1 MKRLLTFSILIF
13 ILAGASWAG
22 FSWFEERQHYESTDN
37 AYLKTNSVLITPK
50 VSGYISDLRIDDNQ
64 VVKQGDIIAVIDDT
78 DYQAKL
84 DFAQARAIETQAH
97 VQRIQASKNTQQ
109 ANIASADAQVSVV
122 EAKRQQI
129 NQDLQRFN
137 ALIERGSAP
146 RQTLD
151 KIQAESKQ
159 AAAELRGSQAAVSAQ
174 QKQLTSFDSEQTEA
188 QARVKQAQAQVE
200 LAKIDLENTKI
211 RAPFDG
217 VIGHRGVQLGAFVQ
231 AGTNLAYLLETQKIW
246 TEANFKETQIE
257 NMKIGQP
264 VKIHVDAYPNLIFTG
279 KVDSFA
285 PASGS
290 EFSLLPAENAT
301 GNFTKIVR
309 RVPVKIVFDANENTV
324 LLKSGFSVNVKVQVK
339 PL

>member
-1 MKRLLTFSILIF
+1 MKRLLTFFILICV
-13 ILAGASWAG
+13 LAGASWAG
-22 FSWFEERQHYESTDN
+22 FLWFKERQHYESTDN

-50 VSGYISDLRIDDNQ
+50 VSGYVAELHIDDNQ
-64 VVKQGDIIAVIDDT
+64 AVKQGDIIAVIDDR

-84 DFAQARAIETQAH
+84 EFTQAQVIEAQAHIQKIRAT
-97 VQRIQASKNTQQ
+97 KNTQH

-159 AAAELRGSQAAVSAQ
+159 AFAELRGSQAAVSAQ
-174 QKQLTSFDSEQTEA
+174 QKQLTSFDSEIAEA
-188 QARVKQAQAQVE
+188 EARVKQAQAQVS

-246 TEANFKETQIE
+246 AEANFKETQIE

-264 VKIHVDAYPNLIFTG
+264 VKIHVDAYPNLSFTG

-290 EFSLLPAENAT
+290 EFSILPAENAT

-309 RVPVKIVFDANENTV
+309 RVPVKIVFDANENTA

>member
-1 MKRLLTFSILIF
+1 MKRLLTFSILIS

-50 VSGYISDLRIDDNQ
+50 VSGYIVELRIDDNQ
-64 VVKQGDIIAVIDDT
+64 AVKQGEIVAVIDER

-84 DFAQARAIETQAH
+84 EFAQAQVIEAQAH
-97 VQRIQASKNTQQ
+97 IQKILATKNIQH

-129 NQDLQRFN
+129 NQDLHRFN

-151 KIQAESKQ
+151 NIQAQSKQ

-174 QKQLTSFDSEQTEA
+174 QKQLTSFDSEIAEA
-188 QARVKQAQAQVE
+188 EAKVKQAQAQVS

-257 NMKIGQP
+257 NMKVGQP
-264 VKIHVDAYPNLIFTG
+264 VKIHVDAYPNLNFTG
-279 KVDSFA
+279 KVESFA

-309 RVPVKIVFDANENTV
+309 RVPVKIVFDSNENTA
-324 LLKSGFSVNVKVQVK
+324 LLKSGLSVTVKVQVK

>member
-1 MKRLLTFSILIF
+1 MKRLFTFLILICVVSG
-13 ILAGASWAG
+13 AGWAL
-22 FSWFEERQHYESTDN
+22 FSWLQERQHYENTDN
-37 AYLKTNSVLITPK
+37 AYLKANSVLITPK
-50 VSGYISDLRIDDNQ
+50 VSGYITELRIDDNQ
-64 VVKQGDIIAVIDDT
+64 AVKQGEIVAVIDER
-78 DYQAKL
+78 DYQARL
-84 DFAQARAIETQAH
+84 ELAQAQVIEAQAN
-97 VQRIQASKNTQQ
+97 VQRLQAVKNTQH
-109 ANIASADAQVSVV
+109 ANIATAGANVSVV

-151 KIQAESKQ
+151 NIQAQSKQ

-174 QKQLTSFDSEQTEA
+174 QKQLTSYDSEIAQA

-200 LAKIDLENTKI
+200 LAKIDLENTQI

-217 VIGHRGVQLGAFVQ
+217 VIGHRGVQLGAYVQ
-231 AGTNLAYLLETQKIW
+231 AGTNLAYLLETQKVW
-246 TEANFKETQIE
+246 AEANFKETQIE
-257 NMKIGQP
+257 NMKVEQP
-264 VKIHVDAYPNLIFTG
+264 VHIHVDAYPNLVFTG

-290 EFSLLPAENAT
+290 EFSILPAENAT

-309 RVPVKIVFDANENTV
+309 RVPVKIVFDANENTS
-324 LLKSGFSVNVKVQVK
+324 LLKSGLSVNVKVQVK

>member
-13 ILAGASWAG
+13 ILAYAGWAG
-22 FSWFEERQHYESTDN
+22 FSWFKERQHYESTDN
-37 AYLKTNSVLITPK
+37 AYLKTNNVLITPK
-50 VSGYISDLRIDDNQ
+50 IAGYIIDLRIDDNQ
-64 VVKQGDIIAVIDDT
+64 AVKKGEIIAIIDER

-84 DFAQARAIETQAH
+84 EFSQAKVIEAQADIARLQAT
-97 VQRIQASKNTQQ
+97 KNTQHS
-109 ANIASADAQVSVV
+109 NIASASAAVSAV
-122 EAKRQQI
+122 EAQRLQI

-151 KIQAESKQ
+151 KIQAQSKQ

-174 QKQLTSFDSEQTEA
+174 QKQLTSYDSEIAQA
-188 QARVKQAQAQVE
+188 QARLKQAQAQVE

-211 RAPFDG
+211 RAPFEG

-231 AGTNLAYLLETQKIW
+231 AGTNLAYLLETKKVW
-246 TEANFKETQIE
+246 AEANFKETQIE
-257 NMKIGQP
+257 NMKVGQS
-264 VKIHVDAYPNLIFTG
+264 VKIHIDAYPNLNLTG
-279 KVDSFA
+279 KVESFA

-290 EFSLLPAENAT
+290 EFSLLPPENAT

-309 RVPVKIVFDANENTV
+309 RVPVKIVFDENENTA
-324 LLKSGFSVNVKVQVK
+324 LLKSGLSTTVKVQVK

>member
-1 MKRLLTFSILIF
+1 MKRIFIFSILVL
-13 ILAGASWAG
+13 ILVGTGWTS

-37 AYLKTNSVLITPK
+37 AYLKTNSVLIAPK
-50 VSGYISDLRIDDNQ
+50 VEGYITELYIDDNQ
-64 VVKQGDIIAVIDDT
+64 AVKQGDVVAVIDERN
-78 DYQAKL
+78 YQAKL
-84 DFAQARAIETQAH
+84 AFAQAQVIEAQAH
-97 VQRIQASKNTQQ
+97 VQRLHATKNTQH
-109 ANIASADAQVSVV
+109 ANIASADATVSAV

-159 AAAELRGSQAAVSAQ
+159 AAAELRGSQAAASAQ
-174 QKQLTSFDSEQTEA
+174 QKQLTGYDNEIAEA
-188 QARVKQAQAQVE
+188 EARVKQAESQVS
-200 LAKIDLENTKI
+200 LAKIDLENTRI

-217 VIGHRGVQLGAFVQ
+217 VIGHRGVQIGAYVE
-231 AGTNLAYLLETQKIW
+231 AGTNLAYLLETKKIW
-246 TEANFKETQIE
+246 AEANFKETQIE
-257 NMKIGQP
+257 NMKVGQP
-264 VKIHVDAYPNLIFTG
+264 VIIHVDAYPNFIFTG
-279 KVDSFA
+279 KIESFA

-309 RVPVKIVFDANENTV
+309 RVPVKIVFDTNENTA
-324 LLKSGFSVNVKVQVK
+324 LLKSGFSANVKVQVK

>member
-1 MKRLLTFSILIF
+1 
-13 ILAGASWAG
+13 
-22 FSWFEERQHYESTDN
+22 
-37 AYLKTNSVLITPK
+37 
-50 VSGYISDLRIDDNQ
+50 
-64 VVKQGDIIAVIDDT
+64 
-78 DYQAKL
+78 
-84 DFAQARAIETQAH
+84 
-97 VQRIQASKNTQQ
+97 
-109 ANIASADAQVSVV
+109 
-122 EAKRQQI
+122 
-129 NQDLQRFN
+129 
-137 ALIERGSAP
+137 P

-188 QARVKQAQAQVE
+188 EARVKQAQAQVS

-246 TEANFKETQIE
+246 AEANFKETQIE
-257 NMKIGQP
+257 NMKVGQP

-279 KVDSFA
+279 KIDSFA

-290 EFSLLPAENAT
+290 EFSILPAENAT

-309 RVPVKIVFDANENTV
+309 RVPVKIVFDTNENTA

>member
-1 MKRLLTFSILIF
+1 MKRFLTYLILIS

-22 FSWFEERQHYESTDN
+22 FLWFEERQHYESTDN

-50 VSGYISDLRIDDNQ
+50 VSGYITDLRITDNQ
-64 VVKQGDIIAVIDDT
+64 AVKQGEVLAVIDDR

-84 DFAQARAIETQAH
+84 EFSQAQVIEAQAH
-97 VQRIQASKNTQQ
+97 VQRIRATKNTQH

-174 QKQLTSFDSEQTEA
+174 QKQLTSFDSEIAEA
-188 QARVKQAQAQVE
+188 EARVKQAQAQVS

-211 RAPFDG
+211 RVPFDG
-217 VIGHRGVQLGAFVQ
+217 VIGHRGVQIGAFVE
-231 AGTNLAYLLETQKIW
+231 AGTNLAYLFATANCW

-257 NMKIGQP
+257 NMKVGQP
-264 VKIHVDAYPNLIFTG
+264 VNIHVDAYPTLIFTG

-290 EFSLLPAENAT
+290 EFSILPAENAT

-309 RVPVKIVFDANENTV
+309 RVPVKIVFDANENTA